1 MHRASVIFTAEL
13 GLRAQALVFRVLARS
28 LLCLKQS
35 SISLFQ
41 ERHVMTEHTAAATTS
56 DTDLRWLLQRGF
68 PAAIATSGVI
78 GLTVYFL
85 CTVTAGWLL

>member
-1 MHRASVIFTAEL
+1 
-13 GLRAQALVFRVLARS
+13 
-28 LLCLKQS
+28 
-35 SISLFQ
+35 
-41 ERHVMTEHTAAATTS
+41 MTEHTAAATTS